1 MENEKKVTAAKK
13 LRLKDGLHAVVE
25 PEITE
30 FPLEIF
36 IQKFSDATYQL
47 IDWHWHTGVQ
57 FSYVTKNSVQFRILD
72 SVIILEAG
80 AGLFINAQQVH
91 SAFSD
96 DCNGEY
102 ISLNIPV
109 TLFGLEGSE
118 MYRRF
123 MEPVIQKN
131 QLPFLVFEKS
141 EETENIRNL
150 LAECCGKI
158 SEHPKK
164 RDLQILADLF
174 LIWDE
179 LLKFFPRQTIKKKIP
194 DGNQRLQKIL
204 EYLNENYKRKI
215 SLEEIAAEVHLSR
228 SECSR
233 FFQKVTGQPLFK
245 YLTRLRL
252 KYSMELLL
260 KTDKTITE
268 IAYETGFR
276 SQSYFDQKFRNET
289 GVSPRQFREKE

>member
-25 PEITE
+25 PEIKE

-150 LAECCGKI
+150 LA
-158 SEHPKK
+158 
-164 RDLQILADLF
+164 
-174 LIWDE
+174 
-179 LLKFFPRQTIKKKIP
+179 
-194 DGNQRLQKIL
+194 
-204 EYLNENYKRKI
+204 
-215 SLEEIAAEVHLSR
+215 
-228 SECSR
+228 
-233 FFQKVTGQPLFK
+233 
-245 YLTRLRL
+245 
-252 KYSMELLL
+252 
-260 KTDKTITE
+260 
-268 IAYETGFR
+268 
-276 SQSYFDQKFRNET
+276 
-289 GVSPRQFREKE
+289 